1 MFFGE
6 FPNYNSL
13 SVSVGVGV
21 TYMSKN
27 SVYRLKTFLTLF
39 VFYQSVASL
48 LKVLID
54 VIEMGF

>member
-1 MFFGE
+1 
-6 FPNYNSL
+6 
-13 SVSVGVGV
+13 
-21 TYMSKN
+21 MSKN